1 MSPIVLSAIILLVL
15 LFLNVPVFAA
25 ITGACVAYT
34 LANPSSGITAILAMQ
49 REISGM
55 QSVAML
61 AIPFF
66 VATGALMNYCGITD
80 RMLRFCKVLTGH
92 MYGGLGQVNI
102 ALSTLMGGMSGSS
115 LADAAMEAK
124 LLVPDM
130 RKSGYPNGFASAITA
145 ASSMITPL
153 IPPGIAAIIYG
164 SVTGASIGRL
174 FVAGIVPA
182 IILCA
187 AMMVV
192 VSLYSRRHGIPRL
205 REKCASGK
213 ELWEAFKPAV
223 LPLCLPI
230 IIIGGI
236 RFGIFTPTEAGAIAI
251 FYALLL
257 GIIYR
262 EIRLDNILT
271 CIKETV
277 STTASIMLIVGAATC
292 FSWILTWENVPQNMT
307 TFLISLCHNRYLF
320 LLLVNL
326 FLLVVGMFIEATA
339 AQIVLAPML
348 APVAV
353 AFGIDPIHFGMV
365 FIFNMAIGSLTPPM
379 GNLMFVTCGV
389 TKCTTEEFIKDC
401 RVFYL
406 LLFLMLML
414 MSYLPFVTTW
424 LPNLVYGVAA

>member
-187 AMMVV
+187 SMMVV

-205 REKCASGK
+205 REKRASGK
-213 ELWEAFKPAV
+213 ELWDAFKPAV

-307 TFLISLCHNRYLF
+307 TFLISLCHNRHLF

-406 LLFLMLML
+406 LLFLVLML

>member
-1 MSPIVLSAIILLVL
+1 MSPIAVAAIIMLVL

-25 ITGACVAYT
+25 VLGGCISYF
-34 LANPSSGITAILAMQ
+34 LLNPSAGLDGMLAMQ
-49 REISGM
+49 RVISGM
-55 QSVAML
+55 QSVSML

-66 VATGALMNYCGITD
+66 VAAGALMNYCGITS
-80 RMLRFCKVLTGH
+80 RMLKFCKVLTGH

-130 RKSGYPNGFASAITA
+130 IKAGYPNGYASAITA

-164 SVTGASIGRL
+164 SVTGTSIGRL
-174 FVAGIVPA
+174 FIAGIVPA

-187 AMMVV
+187 AMMTI
-192 VSLYSRRHGIPRL
+192 VSKYSKKRGIPRL
-205 REKCASGK
+205 SERRATGK
-213 ELWEAFKPAV
+213 ELWDAFVPAI

-230 IIIGGI
+230 IIIGSIRLGI
-236 RFGIFTPTEAGAIAI
+236 CTPTEAGAVAI
-251 FYALLL
+251 LYALIL
-257 GIIYR
+257 GILYR

-271 CIKETV
+271 CIRETV
-277 STTASIMLIVGAATC
+277 CTTASIMLIVGAATC

-307 TFLISLCHNRYLF
+307 NFLISICHNKYIF
-320 LLLVNL
+320 LLAVNL
-326 FLLVVGMFIEATA
+326 FLLFVGMFIEATA

-348 APVAV
+348 VPVAV
-353 AFGIDPIHFGMV
+353 AFGIDPVHFGMV
-365 FIFNMAIGSLTPPM
+365 FIFNMAIGSITPPM

-389 TKCTTEEFIKDC
+389 TKCPTEDFIREGKI
-401 RVFYL
+401 FYL
-406 LLFLMLML
+406 MLFVMLMV
-414 MSYLPFVTTW
+414 MTYIPFISTW
-424 LPNLVYGVAA
+424 LPNLIYGV

>member
-153 IPPGIAAIIYG
+153 IPPGNCG
-164 SVTGASIGRL
+164 NHLRL
-174 FVAGIVPA
+174 
-182 IILCA
+182 
-187 AMMVV
+187 
-192 VSLYSRRHGIPRL
+192 SHR
-205 REKCASGK
+205 
-213 ELWEAFKPAV
+213 
-223 LPLCLPI
+223 
-230 IIIGGI
+230 
-236 RFGIFTPTEAGAIAI
+236 
-251 FYALLL
+251 
-257 GIIYR
+257 
-262 EIRLDNILT
+262 RLDRPPFCSWYCT
-271 CIKETV
+271 CHYFV
-277 STTASIMLIVGAATC
+277 RLHDGGS
-292 FSWILTWENVPQNMT
+292 
-307 TFLISLCHNRYLF
+307 
-320 LLLVNL
+320 LLVL
-326 FLLVVGMFIEATA
+326 QTPWYPPLARETRQRKGTVGC
-339 AQIVLAPML
+339 L
-348 APVAV
+348 
-353 AFGIDPIHFGMV
+353 
-365 FIFNMAIGSLTPPM
+365 
-379 GNLMFVTCGV
+379 
-389 TKCTTEEFIKDC
+389 
-401 RVFYL
+401 
-406 LLFLMLML
+406 
-414 MSYLPFVTTW
+414 
-424 LPNLVYGVAA
+424 

>member
-1 MSPIVLSAIILLVL
+1 MMSPIAIAAIVMLVL
-15 LFLNVPVFAA
+15 LFLNVPVFASV
-25 ITGACVAYT
+25 TGACVVYA
-34 LANPSSGITAILAMQ
+34 LANPASGISAMLAVQ

-55 QSVAML
+55 QSVTML

-66 VATGALMNYCGITD
+66 VATGALMNYCGITE
-80 RMLRFCKVLTGH
+80 RMLKFCKVLTGH
-92 MYGGLGQVNI
+92 MFGGLGQVNI
-102 ALSTLMGGMSGSS
+102 VLSTLMGGMSGSS

-164 SVTGASIGRL
+164 SITNTSIGRL

-182 IILCA
+182 VILCV
-187 AMMVV
+187 AMMTV
-192 VSLYSRRHGIPRL
+192 VSRYSKSHGIPRL
-205 REKCASGK
+205 REEKASGA
-213 ELWEAFKPAV
+213 ELWEAFKPAI
-223 LPLCLPI
+223 LPLCLPV

-236 RFGIFTPTEAGAIAI
+236 RLSFFTPTEAGAIAI

-257 GIIYR
+257 GIIYK
-262 EIRLDNILT
+262 EIRLNNILT

-277 STTASIMLIVGAATC
+277 ATTASIMLIVGAATC
-292 FSWILTWENVPQNMT
+292 FSWILTWENIPQNMT
-307 TFLISLCHNRYLF
+307 TFLISLCHNKYIF
-320 LLLVNL
+320 LLLVNV

-348 APVAV
+348 APVAM
-353 AFGIDPIHFGMV
+353 AFGIDPVHFGMV
-365 FIFNMAIGSLTPPM
+365 FIFNMAIGSITPPM

-401 RVFYL
+401 RVFYV
-406 LLFLMLML
+406 LLFGMLML
-414 MSYLPFVTTW
+414 MSYVPFISTW
-424 LPNLVYGVAA
+424 LPNLIYGGV

>member
-1 MSPIVLSAIILLVL
+1 
-15 LFLNVPVFAA
+15 
-25 ITGACVAYT
+25 
-34 LANPSSGITAILAMQ
+34 
-49 REISGM
+49 
-55 QSVAML
+55 
-61 AIPFF
+61 
-66 VATGALMNYCGITD
+66 
-80 RMLRFCKVLTGH
+80 
-92 MYGGLGQVNI
+92 
-102 ALSTLMGGMSGSS
+102 
-115 LADAAMEAK
+115 
-124 LLVPDM
+124 
-130 RKSGYPNGFASAITA
+130 
-145 ASSMITPL
+145 MITPL

-187 AMMVV
+187 SMMVV

-205 REKCASGK
+205 REKRASGK
-213 ELWEAFKPAV
+213 ELWDAFKPAV

-406 LLFLMLML
+406 LLFLVLML

>member
-1 MSPIVLSAIILLVL
+1 MSPIAVSAVVMLVL

-25 ITGACVAYT
+25 ITGACVAYSVV
-34 LANPSSGITAILAMQ
+34 NPASGITAMLAVQ

-55 QSVAML
+55 QSVTML

-66 VATGALMNYCGITD
+66 VATGALMNYCGITG
-80 RMLRFCKVLTGH
+80 RMLKFCKVLTGH
-92 MYGGLGQVNI
+92 MFGGLGQVNI
-102 ALSTLMGGMSGSS
+102 VLSTLMGGMSGSS

-130 RKSGYPNGFASAITA
+130 RKTGYPNGFASAITA

-164 SVTGASIGRL
+164 SITGTSIGRL
-174 FVAGIVPA
+174 FVAGLVPA
-182 IILCA
+182 ILLCIS
-187 AMMVV
+187 MMVV
-192 VSLYSRRHGIPRL
+192 VSRYSKNHGIPRL
-205 REKCASGK
+205 REEKASGA
-213 ELWEAFKPAV
+213 ELWKAFKPAI
-223 LPLCLPI
+223 LPLCLPV

-236 RFGIFTPTEAGAIAI
+236 RMGYFTPTEAGAIAI

-257 GIIYR
+257 GIVYR
-262 EIRLDNILT
+262 EIRFDNILA
-271 CIKETV
+271 CVKETV
-277 STTASIMLIVGAATC
+277 ATTASIMLIVGAATC
-292 FSWILTWENVPQNMT
+292 FSWILTWENIPQNMT
-307 TFLISLCHNRYLF
+307 TFLISLCHNKYIF

-326 FLLVVGMFIEATA
+326 FLLLVGMFIEATA

-353 AFGIDPIHFGMV
+353 AFGIDPVHFGMV
-365 FIFNMAIGSLTPPM
+365 FIFNMAIGSITPPM

-401 RVFYL
+401 RVFYV
-406 LLFLMLML
+406 LLFGMLMV
-414 MSYLPFVTTW
+414 MSYLPFVTVW
-424 LPNLVYGVAA
+424 LPNLIYGG

>member
-187 AMMVV
+187 SMMVV

-205 REKCASGK
+205 REKRASGK
-213 ELWEAFKPAV
+213 ELWDAFKPAV

-257 GIIYR
+257 CIIYR

-406 LLFLMLML
+406 LLFLVLML

>member
-1 MSPIVLSAIILLVL
+1 MSPIVVSAIALLVL
-15 LFLNVPVFAA
+15 LFLNVPVFAS
-25 ITGACVAYT
+25 ITGACIAY
-34 LANPSSGITAILAMQ
+34 AVSNPNAMLNAMLAMQ
-49 REISGM
+49 REVSGM
-55 QSVAML
+55 QSVPML

-66 VATGALMNYCGITD
+66 VATGALMNYCGITN
-80 RMLRFCKVLTGH
+80 RMLKFCKVLTQH
-92 MYGGLGQVNI
+92 MFGGLGQVNI
-102 ALSTLMGGMSGSS
+102 VLSTLMGGMSGSS

-164 SVTGASIGRL
+164 SITGTSIGRL
-174 FVAGIVPA
+174 FVAGILPA

-187 AMMVV
+187 AMMFL
-192 VSLYSRRHGIPRL
+192 VSRYSRKHGIPRL
-205 REKCASGK
+205 SEKRPTGP
-213 ELWEAFKPAV
+213 ELWAAFKPAI

-236 RFGIFTPTEAGAIAI
+236 RLGFFTPTEAGAIAI
-251 FYALLL
+251 LYAIIL

-262 EIRLDNILT
+262 EIRLDNVLN

-277 STTASIMLIVGAATC
+277 ATTASIMLIVGAATC

-307 TFLISLCHNRYLF
+307 SFLISLCGNKYVFLILVNIF
-320 LLLVNL
+320 LL
-326 FLLVVGMFIEATA
+326 FVGMFVEATA

-348 APVAV
+348 APVAI
-353 AFGIDPIHFGMV
+353 AFGIDPVQFGMV

-389 TKCTTEEFIKDC
+389 TKCTTGEFIKDC
-401 RVFYL
+401 RIFYL
-406 LLFLMLML
+406 LLFIMLLL
-414 MSYLPFVTTW
+414 MSYTPFISTW
-424 LPNLVYGVAA
+424 LPNLIYGVG

>member
-192 VSLYSRRHGIPRL
+192 VSLYSRRHGSHRL
-205 REKCASGK
+205 REKRASGK

>member
-1 MSPIVLSAIILLVL
+1 MPPIAIAAIAMLVL
-15 LFLNVPVFAA
+15 LFLNVPVFASV
-25 ITGACVAYT
+25 TGACVVYAV
-34 LANPSSGITAILAMQ
+34 ANPASALSAMLAVQ

-55 QSVAML
+55 QSVTML

-66 VATGALMNYCGITD
+66 VATGALMNYCGITE
-80 RMLRFCKVLTGH
+80 RMLKFCKVLTGH
-92 MYGGLGQVNI
+92 MFGGLGQVNI
-102 ALSTLMGGMSGSS
+102 VLSTLMGGMSGSS

-164 SVTGASIGRL
+164 SITNTSIGRL

-182 IILCA
+182 VILCA
-187 AMMVV
+187 AMMTV
-192 VSLYSRRHGIPRL
+192 VSRYSKSHGIPRL
-205 REKCASGK
+205 REERASGA
-213 ELWEAFKPAV
+213 ELWAAFKPAI

-236 RFGIFTPTEAGAIAI
+236 RLSFFTPTEAGAIAI

-257 GIIYR
+257 GIVYK
-262 EIRLDNILT
+262 EIRLDNVLI

-277 STTASIMLIVGAATC
+277 ATTASIMLIVGAATC
-292 FSWILTWENVPQNMT
+292 FSWILTWEQIPQNMT
-307 TFLISLCHNRYLF
+307 AFLISLCHNKYVF

-326 FLLVVGMFIEATA
+326 FLLIVGMFIEATA

-348 APVAV
+348 APVAM
-353 AFGIDPIHFGMV
+353 AFGIDPVHFGMV
-365 FIFNMAIGSLTPPM
+365 FIFNMAIGSITPPM

-389 TKCTTEEFIKDC
+389 TKCTTEEFIRDC
-401 RVFYL
+401 RVFYV
-406 LLFLMLML
+406 LLFGMLMV
-414 MSYLPFVTTW
+414 MSYIPFVSTW
-424 LPNLVYGVAA
+424 LPNLIYGGV

>member
-1 MSPIVLSAIILLVL
+1 MSPIVVSAIVL
-15 LFLNVPVFAA
+15 LFLLFMNVPVFAS
-25 ITGACVAYT
+25 ITGACIAYAAT
-34 LANPSSGITAILAMQ
+34 NPTAMLSAMLAMQ
-49 REISGM
+49 REVSGM
-55 QSVAML
+55 QSVPML

-66 VATGALMNYCGITD
+66 VATGALMNYCGITN
-80 RMLRFCKVLTGH
+80 RMLRFCKVLTQH
-92 MYGGLGQVNI
+92 MFGGLGQVNI
-102 ALSTLMGGMSGSS
+102 VLSTLMGGMSGSS

-164 SVTGASIGRL
+164 SITGTSIGRL

-187 AMMVV
+187 AMMFL
-192 VSLYSRRHGIPRL
+192 VSRYSRKHGIPRL
-205 REKCASGK
+205 SEKRPSRS
-213 ELWEAFKPAV
+213 ELWAAFKPAI
-223 LPLCLPI
+223 LPMCLPI

-236 RFGIFTPTEAGAIAI
+236 RLGFFTPTEAGAIAI
-251 FYALLL
+251 LYAIIL
-257 GIIYR
+257 GIVYR
-262 EIRLDNILT
+262 EIRLDNVLT

-277 STTASIMLIVGAATC
+277 ATTASIMLIVGAATC

-307 TFLISLCHNRYLF
+307 SALISLCGNKYVFLILVNIF
-320 LLLVNL
+320 LL
-326 FLLVVGMFIEATA
+326 FVGMFVEATA

-353 AFGIDPIHFGMV
+353 AFGIDPVQFGMV

-401 RVFYL
+401 RIFYL
-406 LLFLMLML
+406 LLFIMLLL
-414 MSYLPFVTTW
+414 MSYTPFISTW
-424 LPNLVYGVAA
+424 LPNLIYGVS

>member
-1 MSPIVLSAIILLVL
+1 MSGIVASAIMLLVL
-15 LFLNVPVFAA
+15 LFANVPVFAS
-25 ITGACVAYT
+25 IIGACVAYFVC
-34 LANPSSGITAILAMQ
+34 APEAGFTAAMAVQ
-49 REISGM
+49 RMISGM
-55 QSVAML
+55 QSVTML

-66 VATGALMNYCGITD
+66 VATGALMNYCGITQ
-80 RMLRFCKVLTGH
+80 RMLAFCKVLTQN

-130 RKSGYPNGFASAITA
+130 RKAGYSNGFASAITA

-164 SVTGASIGRL
+164 SITNTSIGRL

-182 IILCA
+182 FILCGS
-187 AMMVV
+187 MMVV
-192 VSLYSRRHGIPRL
+192 VSKYSKKHGIPRL
-205 REKCASGK
+205 SEQRPTGK

-236 RFGIFTPTEAGAIAI
+236 RLGIFTPTEAGAIAI
-251 FYALLL
+251 LYAILL
-257 GIIYR
+257 GVIYK
-262 EIRLDNILT
+262 EIRLDNVLT

-277 STTASIMLIVGAATC
+277 ATTASIMLIVGAATC

-307 TFLISLCHNRYLF
+307 AFIIGLCHNKYVF
-320 LLLVNL
+320 LLVVNL

-348 APVAV
+348 VPVAL
-353 AFGIDPIHFGMV
+353 AFGIDPVHFGMV

-389 TKCTTEEFIKDC
+389 THCTTEEFIKDC
-401 RVFYL
+401 RVFYVL
-406 LLFLMLML
+406 LIAMLML
-414 MSYLPFVTTW
+414 MTYVPMISIW
-424 LPNLVYGVAA
+424 LPNLIYGVA

>member
-1 MSPIVLSAIILLVL
+1 MSPIVIAAIVMLIL

-25 ITGACVAYT
+25 VTGACLIYAV
-34 LANPSSGITAILAMQ
+34 ANPASGITSMLAVQ

-66 VATGALMNYCGITD
+66 VATGALMNYCGITQ
-80 RMLRFCKVLTGH
+80 RMMRFCSVLTGH
-92 MYGGLGQVNI
+92 MFGGLGQVNI
-102 ALSTLMGGMSGSS
+102 VLSTLMGGMSGSS

-130 RKSGYPNGFASAITA
+130 RKAGYPNGFASAVTA
-145 ASSMITPL
+145 TSSMITPL

-164 SVTGASIGRL
+164 SITGTSIGRL

-182 IILCA
+182 VLLCIS
-187 AMMVV
+187 MMVI
-192 VSLYSRRHGIPRL
+192 VSVYSRRHGIPRL
-205 REKCASGK
+205 RETKASAS
-213 ELWEAFKPAV
+213 ELWSAFKPAI

-236 RFGIFTPTEAGAIAI
+236 RVGMFTPTEAGAIAI
-251 FYALLL
+251 FYALFL
-257 GIIYR
+257 GILYK
-262 EIRLDNILT
+262 EIRPDNILS

-292 FSWILTWENVPQNMT
+292 FSWILTWESIPQTMT
-307 TFLISLCHNRYLF
+307 AFLISLCRNKYIF

-326 FLLVVGMFIEATA
+326 FLVVVGMFIEATA

-348 APVAV
+348 APVAMS
-353 AFGIDPIHFGMV
+353 FQIDPVQFGMV
-365 FIFNMAIGSLTPPM
+365 FIFNMAIGSITPPM
-379 GNLMFVTCGV
+379 GNLMFVTCGA
-389 TKCTTEEFIKDC
+389 TKCSTEEFIKDC
-401 RVFYL
+401 RIFYV
-406 LLFLMLML
+406 LLFVMLMA
-414 MSYLPFVTTW
+414 MSYLPFITTW
-424 LPNLVYGVAA
+424 LPNLIYGG

>member
-1 MSPIVLSAIILLVL
+1 MSPIALSAIALLVL

-25 ITGACVAYT
+25 ILGACVAYG
-34 LANPSSGITAILAMQ
+34 LANPSSGINAMMAMQ
-49 REISGM
+49 RVISGM
-55 QSVAML
+55 QSVTML

-66 VATGALMNYCGITD
+66 VATGALMNYCGITE
-80 RMLRFCKVLTGH
+80 RMLKFCKVLTQH

-130 RKSGYPNGFASAITA
+130 RKAGYSNGFASAITA

-164 SVTGASIGRL
+164 SITGTSIGKL
-174 FVAGIVPA
+174 FVAGIGPA
-182 IILCA
+182 FILCV
-187 AMMVV
+187 AMMVI
-192 VSLYSRRHGIPRL
+192 VSKFSKKNGIPRL
-205 REKCASGK
+205 SERRPTKK
-213 ELWEAFKPAV
+213 ELWDSFKPAV
-223 LPLCLPI
+223 LPLCLPV

-236 RFGIFTPTEAGAIAI
+236 RLGIFTPTEAGAIAI

-262 EIRLDNILT
+262 EIRLDNIWQ
-271 CIKETV
+271 CITDTV
-277 STTASIMLIVGAATC
+277 STTAGIMLIVGAATC

-307 TFLISLCHNRYLF
+307 TFLIGLCHNKYLF
-320 LLLVNL
+320 LLLVNI
-326 FLLVVGMFIEATA
+326 FLLFVGMFIEATA

-353 AFGIDPIHFGMV
+353 AFGIDPVQFGMV

-379 GNLMFVTCGV
+379 GNLMFVTCAA
-389 TKCTTEEFIKDC
+389 TNCKTEDFIKDC
-401 RVFYL
+401 RVFYV
-406 LLFLMLML
+406 LLFAMLML
-414 MSYLPFVTTW
+414 MSYVPFVTVA
-424 LPNLVYGVAA
+424 LPNIIYGA

>member
-187 AMMVV
+187 SMMVV

-205 REKCASGK
+205 REKRASGK
-213 ELWEAFKPAV
+213 ELWDAFKPAV

-406 LLFLMLML
+406 LLFLVLML

-424 LPNLVYGVAA
+424 LPNLVYRVAA

>member
-1 MSPIVLSAIILLVL
+1 MSPIFISAAALLIL
-15 LFLNVPVFAA
+15 LFLNAPVFVS
-25 ITGACVAYT
+25 ITGACIAYAV
-34 LANPSSGITAILAMQ
+34 ANPSSMLNAMLAMQ

-55 QSVAML
+55 QSVPML

-66 VATGALMNYCGITD
+66 VATGALMNYCGITK
-80 RMLRFCKVLTGH
+80 RMLRFCKVLTQH

-102 ALSTLMGGMSGSS
+102 VLSTLMGGMSGSS

-130 RKSGYPNGFASAITA
+130 IATGYPNGFASAITA

-164 SVTGASIGRL
+164 SITGTSIGRL
-174 FVAGIVPA
+174 FVAGIFPA
-182 IILCA
+182 ILLCA
-187 AMMVV
+187 SMMFL
-192 VSLYSRRHGIPRL
+192 VSRYSKAHGIPRMSED
-205 REKCASGK
+205 RPSGR
-213 ELWEAFKPAV
+213 ELWDAFRPAI

-236 RFGIFTPTEAGAIAI
+236 RLGFFTPTEAGAIAI
-251 FYALLL
+251 LYALIL
-257 GIIYR
+257 GILYR
-262 EIRLDNILT
+262 EIRFDNVLT
-271 CIKETV
+271 CIKDTV
-277 STTASIMLIVGAATC
+277 ATTSSIMLIVGAATC
-292 FSWILTWENVPQNMT
+292 FSWILTWEKVPQNLT
-307 TFLISLCHNRYLF
+307 TALISLCGNKYVF
-320 LLLVNL
+320 LILVNL
-326 FLLVVGMFIEATA
+326 FLLIVGMFIEATA

-353 AFGIDPIHFGMV
+353 AFGIDPVQFGMV

-389 TKCTTEEFIKDC
+389 TKCTTEEFIRDC
-401 RVFYL
+401 RVFYV

-414 MSYLPFVTTW
+414 MSYVPFISTW
-424 LPNLVYGVAA
+424 MPNLIYGVM

>member
-1 MSPIVLSAIILLVL
+1 MSPIAISAVVLLVL
-15 LFLNVPVFAA
+15 LFLNVPVFAS
-25 ITGACVAYT
+25 ITGACLAYA
-34 LANPSSGITAILAMQ
+34 LANPGSGITAVLAVQ

-80 RMLRFCKVLTGH
+80 RMLNFCKVLTGH

-102 ALSTLMGGMSGSS
+102 VLSTLMGGMSGSS

-164 SVTGASIGRL
+164 SVTGTSIGRL
-174 FVAGIVPA
+174 FVAGIGPA
-182 IILCA
+182 VILCIL
-187 AMMVV
+187 MMVV
-192 VSLYSRRHGIPRL
+192 VSRYSKTHQIPRL
-205 REKCASGK
+205 QERRATGR
-213 ELWEAFKPAV
+213 ELWKVFMPAI

-236 RFGIFTPTEAGAIAI
+236 RLGIFTPTEAGAIAI

-257 GIIYR
+257 GMIYH
-262 EIRLDNILT
+262 EIRMDNILD

-307 TFLISLCHNRYLF
+307 HFLISLCHNKYVF
-320 LLLVNL
+320 LMLVNL
-326 FLLVVGMFIEATA
+326 FLLIVGMFIEATA

-348 APVAV
+348 APVAA
-353 AFGIDPIHFGMV
+353 AFGIDPVHFGIV
-365 FIFNMAIGSLTPPM
+365 FIFNMAIGSLTPPL

-401 RVFYL
+401 RVFYV
-406 LLFLMLML
+406 LLFALLMLV
-414 MSYLPFVTTW
+414 SYVPFVTTW
-424 LPNLVYGVAA
+424 LPDLIYGVIG

>member
-153 IPPGIAAIIYG
+153 TPPEIAAIIYG

-187 AMMVV
+187 SMMVV

-205 REKCASGK
+205 REKRASGK
-213 ELWEAFKPAV
+213 ELWDAFKPAV

-406 LLFLMLML
+406 LLFLVLML

>member
-1 MSPIVLSAIILLVL
+1 MSPIAIAAIVMLVL
-15 LFLNVPVFAA
+15 LFLNVPVFASV
-25 ITGACVAYT
+25 TGACVVYAV
-34 LANPSSGITAILAMQ
+34 ANPASGISAMLAVQ

-55 QSVAML
+55 QSVTML

-66 VATGALMNYCGITD
+66 VATGALMNYCGITE

-92 MYGGLGQVNI
+92 MFGGLGQVNI
-102 ALSTLMGGMSGSS
+102 VLSTLMGGMSGSS

-164 SVTGASIGRL
+164 SITNTSIGRL

-182 IILCA
+182 VILCA
-187 AMMVV
+187 AMMTV
-192 VSLYSRRHGIPRL
+192 VSRYSKSHGIPRL
-205 REKCASGK
+205 REERASGA
-213 ELWEAFKPAV
+213 ELWAAFKPAI

-236 RFGIFTPTEAGAIAI
+236 RLSFFTPTEAGAIAI

-257 GIIYR
+257 GIVYK
-262 EIRLDNILT
+262 EIRLDNVLI

-277 STTASIMLIVGAATC
+277 ATTASIMLIVGAATC
-292 FSWILTWENVPQNMT
+292 FSWILTWEQIPQNMT
-307 TFLISLCHNRYLF
+307 AFLISLCHNKYVF

-326 FLLVVGMFIEATA
+326 FLLIVGMFIEATA

-348 APVAV
+348 APVAM
-353 AFGIDPIHFGMV
+353 AFGIDPVHFGMV
-365 FIFNMAIGSLTPPM
+365 FIFNMAIGSITPPM

-389 TKCTTEEFIKDC
+389 TKCTTEEFIRDC
-401 RVFYL
+401 RVFYV
-406 LLFLMLML
+406 LLFGMLMV
-414 MSYLPFVTTW
+414 MSYIPFVSTW
-424 LPNLVYGVAA
+424 LPNLIYGGV

>member
-1 MSPIVLSAIILLVL
+1 MSPIAIAAIAMLVL
-15 LFLNVPVFAA
+15 LFLNVPVFASV
-25 ITGACVAYT
+25 TGACVVYA
-34 LANPSSGITAILAMQ
+34 LANPASALSAMLAVQ

-55 QSVAML
+55 QSVTML

-80 RMLRFCKVLTGH
+80 RMLKFCKVLTGH
-92 MYGGLGQVNI
+92 MFGGLGQVNI
-102 ALSTLMGGMSGSS
+102 VLSTLMGGMSGSS

-164 SVTGASIGRL
+164 SITNTSIGRL

-182 IILCA
+182 VILCA
-187 AMMVV
+187 AMMTV
-192 VSLYSRRHGIPRL
+192 VSRYSKSHGIPRL
-205 REKCASGK
+205 REERASGT
-213 ELWEAFKPAV
+213 ELWEAFKPAI

-236 RFGIFTPTEAGAIAI
+236 RLSFFTPTEAGAIAI

-257 GIIYR
+257 GILYK
-262 EIRLDNILT
+262 EIRLDNVLS

-277 STTASIMLIVGAATC
+277 ATTSSIMLIVGAATC
-292 FSWILTWENVPQNMT
+292 FSWVLTWEKIPQNMT
-307 TFLISLCHNRYLF
+307 TFLISLCHNKYVF
-320 LLLVNL
+320 LLLVNI
-326 FLLVVGMFIEATA
+326 FLLLVGMFIEATA

-348 APVAV
+348 APVAA
-353 AFGIDPIHFGMV
+353 AFGIDPVHFGMV
-365 FIFNMAIGSLTPPM
+365 FIFNMAIGSITPPM

-401 RVFYL
+401 RVFYV
-406 LLFLMLML
+406 LLFGMLLL
-414 MSYLPFVTTW
+414 MSYVPFISTW
-424 LPNLVYGVAA
+424 LPNLIYGGV

>member
-1 MSPIVLSAIILLVL
+1 MSPIAIAAIVMLVL
-15 LFLNVPVFAA
+15 LFLNVPVFASV
-25 ITGACVAYT
+25 TGACMVYAV
-34 LANPSSGITAILAMQ
+34 ANPASGISAMLAVQ

-55 QSVAML
+55 QSVTML

-66 VATGALMNYCGITD
+66 VATGALMNYCGITE
-80 RMLRFCKVLTGH
+80 RMLKFCKVLTGH
-92 MYGGLGQVNI
+92 MFGGLGQVNI
-102 ALSTLMGGMSGSS
+102 VLSTLMGGMSGSS

-164 SVTGASIGRL
+164 SITNTSIGRL

-182 IILCA
+182 VILCVT
-187 AMMVV
+187 MMAT
-192 VSLYSRRHGIPRL
+192 VSRYSKVHGIPRL
-205 REKCASGK
+205 REEKASGA
-213 ELWEAFKPAV
+213 ELWEAFKPAI
-223 LPLCLPI
+223 LPLCLPV

-236 RFGIFTPTEAGAIAI
+236 RLSFFTPTEAGAIAI

-257 GIIYR
+257 GIIYK
-262 EIRLDNILT
+262 EIRLDNILS

-277 STTASIMLIVGAATC
+277 ATTASIMLIVGAATC
-292 FSWILTWENVPQNMT
+292 FSWILTWEKIPQNMT
-307 TFLISLCHNRYLF
+307 SFLISLCHNKYIF
-320 LLLVNL
+320 LLLVNI
-326 FLLVVGMFIEATA
+326 FLLLVGMFIEATA

-353 AFGIDPIHFGMV
+353 AFGIDPVHFGMV
-365 FIFNMAIGSLTPPM
+365 FIFNMAIGSITPPM

-401 RVFYL
+401 RVFYV
-406 LLFLMLML
+406 LLFGMLLL
-414 MSYLPFVTTW
+414 MSYAPFISTW
-424 LPNLVYGVAA
+424 LPNLIYGGT

>member
-205 REKCASGK
+205 REKRASGK

-262 EIRLDNILT
+262 EIRLDNILI